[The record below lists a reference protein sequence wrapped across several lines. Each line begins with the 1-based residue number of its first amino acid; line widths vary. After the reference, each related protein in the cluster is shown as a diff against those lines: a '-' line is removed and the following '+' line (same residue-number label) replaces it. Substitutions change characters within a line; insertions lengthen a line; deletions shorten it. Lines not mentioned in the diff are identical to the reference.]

1 MAWVKRLVLI
11 VSHERYWPQKDLW
24 EDLFF
29 INLVSVKIIILIY
42 MFTLYLSIDGIVEEK
57 RGSKTKKSRSNA
69 PPIPETAI
77 DAPPPPPPDTQPP
90 LPPEGWLFFLC
101 VSLFFK

>member
-1 MAWVKRLVLI
+1 MACVKRLALI
-11 VSHERYWPQKDLW
+11 VSHERFWPQKDLW

-42 MFTLYLSIDGIVEEK
+42 MFILYLSIDGIVEEK
-57 RGSKTKKSRSNA
+57 RDSKTKKSRSNE
-69 PPIPETAI
+69 PPIPATPI
-77 DAPPPPPPDTQPP
+77 DTPPPPPPDAQPP
-90 LPPEGWLFFLC
+90 LPPEGWLFFLS